1 MYCCFESLCQTRIS
15 NWIHNISMKMDI
27 YSNISEVTIF
37 LWNNSPGYCN
47 ISPTPSLIWRNHHH
61 LTAPPP
67 VLCAWLLH
75 FVYRYHCPVFTVS
88 PAVVCPVSTVC
99 AGVETVTNWDGA
111 PLHSPWCP
119 AAALA
124 VTHTLIDTYHH
135 LVNVCCRVLLNHFQ
149 WALQQSLVR
158 SVLSNTSYCEW

>member
-1 MYCCFESLCQTRIS
+1 MYWCFESLCQTRIS

-61 LTAPPP
+61 LTAPSP

-75 FVYRYHCPVFTVS
+75 FVYRYHCSLFSVHCVS
-88 PAVVCPVSTVC
+88 GCSVSSVHGVCLCGDSHQLRRSSSPLSVVSSCSS
-99 AGVETVTNWDGA
+99 GR
-111 PLHSPWCP
+111 HSHTDRYLPSPCQCLLQSFVKSLSMS
-119 AAALA
+119 AAAVPGPL
-124 VTHTLIDTYHH
+124 
-135 LVNVCCRVLLNHFQ
+135 CPK
-149 WALQQSLVR
+149 
-158 SVLSNTSYCEW
+158 